1 VYTIHGDFFE
11 NKALKKSKDILM
23 PLILGRRRRVTA
35 ISSEPVKPKWLLG
48 RVSIIP
54 NGIDPGPVVARS
66 SKEDPTLG
74 PILELKR
81 KGFNPVILFPG
92 QVIRRK
98 GHEFALLAMRE
109 ILATHPKAALVV
121 VGEGPDR
128 PYLEDLA
135 RKTGVQDSVFFLG
148 YAANQYPAMANAD
161 VLLSHLTSQWPLPSL
176 VELEGIA
183 LKKQVI
189 TLGTPEKRSLYDD
202 SVIFLEREDNS
213 ELERAVNSALTKGE
227 AARRIKNGEAVLRK
241 LSWDS
246 IASTYLQLY
255 ANVIG
260 LKQPRST

>member
-1 VYTIHGDFFE
+1 
-11 NKALKKSKDILM
+11 
-23 PLILGRRRRVTA
+23 
-35 ISSEPVKPKWLLG
+35 
-48 RVSIIP
+48 
-54 NGIDPGPVVARS
+54 
-66 SKEDPTLG
+66 
-74 PILELKR
+74 
-81 KGFNPVILFPG
+81 
-92 QVIRRK
+92 
-98 GHEFALLAMRE
+98 
-109 ILATHPKAALVV
+109 

-128 PYLEDLA
+128 PYLEELA

-176 VELEGIA
+176 VELEGVA

-227 AARRIKNGEAVLRK
+227 AARRTKNGEAVLRK

-255 ANVIG
+255 ADVIG
-260 LKQPRST
+260 LKQPRSS